1 MFLSNLPVT
10 LFFSIIIGM
19 NTKKGTIFLELYE
32 LQPFEH
38 IRDCPLLRYL
48 GDQLTKLGVV
58 HFIIK
63 QSLIIKLNKYKI
75 LKGCLH
81 ICKIAQIYKSL
92 I

>member
-1 MFLSNLPVT
+1 MAFTSGGMIYARVVLKT
-10 LFFSIIIGM
+10 L
-19 NTKKGTIFLELYE
+19 KKGTIFLELYE
-32 LQPFEH
+32 LQPLEH
-38 IRDCPLLRYL
+38 IRDCPLLRFL
-48 GDQLTKLGVV
+48 GDHLTKLGVV